1 MFEVS
6 DVFISPFSNKAI
18 TVYYTL
24 PLNFDGFLKA
34 HDLTA
39 TFEDMSDITK
49 APRRAVSRRTKA
61 ADYSRTELSPGICD
75 IECHLLSHSMEG
87 TKNTVFVEVV
97 DKSDSP
103 WNDNHSLHV
112 GLYPNHVADV
122 PIASTAEVIL
132 KGSDFEWIGGERKAY
147 VELTV
152 EGLEEETDA
161 YLRADVYN
169 DRIAE
174 KLTGETDN
182 PLDALVA
189 NISGSDDRYVL
200 ELLPSEL
207 DETTGL
213 PVTTVKDNGHK
224 VKVTTQAS
232 GIWISGLEQG
242 DFVRIFDAG
251 AMPVYQNSTPQS
263 RIFVPLEQHGVY
275 LLSTGQEIFKFTF

>member
-1 MFEVS
+1 M
-6 DVFISPFSNKAI
+6 
-18 TVYYTL
+18 
-24 PLNFDGFLKA
+24 
-34 HDLTA
+34 
-39 TFEDMSDITK
+39 
-49 APRRAVSRRTKA
+49 
-61 ADYSRTELSPGICD
+61 
-75 IECHLLSHSMEG
+75 
-87 TKNTVFVEVV
+87 
-97 DKSDSP
+97 
-103 WNDNHSLHV
+103 
-112 GLYPNHVADV
+112 
-122 PIASTAEVIL
+122 
-132 KGSDFEWIGGERKAY
+132 
-147 VELTV
+147 
-152 EGLEEETDA
+152 EEETDA